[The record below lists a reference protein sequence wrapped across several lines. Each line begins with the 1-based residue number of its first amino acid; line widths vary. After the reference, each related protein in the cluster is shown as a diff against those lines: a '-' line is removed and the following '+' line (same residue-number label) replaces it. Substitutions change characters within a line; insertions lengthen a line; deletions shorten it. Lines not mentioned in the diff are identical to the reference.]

1 MAYLRDLPLGYWRR
15 FLAKSIF
22 LLELELSR
30 GICLKGKSWQTNNF
44 NGRELGGYQ
53 TQNIHSDVK

>member
-15 FLAKSIF
+15 FLAKPIF

-30 GICLKGKSWQTNNF
+30 GICLKGKSWQTNNLMAG
-44 NGRELGGYQ
+44 N
-53 TQNIHSDVK
+53 